1 MSLPLPSFPKQ
12 SVSKYK
18 IITKRIRTM
27 NTTMKYFTLGLVVV
41 AFIFG
46 FYSCNKAKS
55 DGQNSTTATIATSYS
70 VSVITATRKDVTDNF
85 SQVGTIVAYND
96 VAVMSETSGRVV
108 KVDAEV
114 GDYKPAGSVLVE
126 VDSELKEAAYK
137 AADVSY
143 EKAKKDLERYEAL
156 YKEGSISDSQ
166 IEQARWSYQSAESQ
180 YIVARRQLSD
190 TKITTPIS
198 GIVTARNLNIGS
210 MVMGA
215 PQATLVAN
223 VVDISRLKVKVNVA
237 EKDVIRLKVGEKV
250 EVTTDVFPGSV
261 FTGTI
266 FSISSKGDEGHTYPV
281 EVVLKN
287 SKLQLKAGM
296 FGRVNFMPKSSGNLI
311 VIPRESIVGSVKD
324 AKLFII
330 NNNVAKIRSVVVG
343 KEAGTNIEILDGL
356 QEGEQVVINGQNNLS
371 EGAPVIIRK

>member
-1 MSLPLPSFPKQ
+1 
-12 SVSKYK
+12 
-18 IITKRIRTM
+18 M
-27 NTTMKYFTLGLVVV
+27 NTTIKYITLGLVPV
-41 AFIFG
+41 ALVFG
-46 FYSCNKAKS
+46 FYSCNNAKS
-55 DGQNSTTATIATSYS
+55 DGQNSATATIATSYS
-70 VSVITATRKDVTDNF
+70 VSVVKAVKKEVTDSF

-96 VAVMSETSGRVV
+96 VAVISETSGRVV

-137 AADVSY
+137 AADVTY

-198 GIVTARNLNIGS
+198 GIVTARNVNIGS

-215 PQATLVAN
+215 PQATVIAN
-223 VVDISRLKVKVNVA
+223 VVDISRLKVKVSVA
-237 EKDVIRLKVGEKV
+237 EKDVIRLKVGEPV
-250 EVTTDVFPGSV
+250 EVTTDVFPNAAFQGSV
-261 FTGTI
+261 

-281 EVVLKN
+281 EVVLRN
-287 SKLQLKAGM
+287 SKNQLKAGM
-296 FGRVNFMPKSSGNLI
+296 FGRVVFTPRSSGNLI
-311 VIPRESIVGSVKD
+311 VVPRECIIGSVENASLYVVENDK
-324 AKLFII
+324 AKLRPV
-330 NNNVAKIRSVVVG
+330 VAG
-343 KEAGTNIEILDGL
+343 KETGTNIEILSGL
-356 QEGEQVVINGQNNLS
+356 QEGEQVVMNGQNNLS
-371 EGAPVIIRK
+371 DNAPVIIRK

>member
-1 MSLPLPSFPKQ
+1 
-12 SVSKYK
+12 
-18 IITKRIRTM
+18 M
-27 NTTMKYFTLGLVVV
+27 NTTLKYFSLGIVLCALV
-41 AFIFG
+41 FG
-46 FYSCNKAKS
+46 IYSCNKAKS

-70 VSVITATRKDVTDNF
+70 VSVIAATRQGVTDNF

-96 VAVMSETSGRVV
+96 VAVVSETSGRVL
-108 KVDAEV
+108 KVNAEV
-114 GDYKPAGSVLVE
+114 GDYKQAGSVLVE
-126 VDSELKEAAYK
+126 VDSELREAAYK
-137 AADVSY
+137 AANVTY

-156 YKEGSISDSQ
+156 FKQGSISDSQ
-166 IEQARWSYQSAESQ
+166 IETARWSYQAAESQ
-180 YIVARRQLSD
+180 YIVARRQLND

-198 GIVTARNLNIGS
+198 GIVTARYVNVGT

-215 PQATLVAN
+215 PQATVIAN

-250 EVTTDVFPGSV
+250 EVTTDVFPSDVFAGS
-261 FTGTI
+261 I

-296 FGRVNFMPKSSGNLI
+296 FGRVVFTPKSAGNLI

-324 AKLFII
+324 ATLYVV
-330 NNNVAKIRSVVVG
+330 NNNVAKLRSVVTG
-343 KEAGTNIEILDGL
+343 KETGTNIEILGGL
-356 QEGEQVVINGQNNLS
+356 QEGELVVVNGQNNLS
-371 EGAPVIIRK
+371 DNAPIIIRK

>member
-1 MSLPLPSFPKQ
+1 MKN
-12 SVSKYK
+12 
-18 IITKRIRTM
+18 INIRNLKM
-27 NTTMKYFTLGLVVV
+27 NTKMKLISLCLVILALV
-41 AFIFG
+41 IG

-55 DGQNSTTATIATSYS
+55 DNQNNQIGTITTSYS
-70 VSVITATRKDVTDNF
+70 VSVVKAMKKDVTDSF
-85 SQVGTIVAYND
+85 SQVGTIAAYND
-96 VAVMSETSGRVV
+96 VAVVSETSGRIVRV
-108 KVDAEV
+108 NAEV

-126 VDSELKEAAYK
+126 VDSELREAAYK
-137 AADVSY
+137 AANVSY

-166 IEQARWSYQSAESQ
+166 IEQARWSYQAAESQ

-198 GIVTARNLNIGS
+198 GIVTARNVNIGS

-215 PQATLVAN
+215 PQATVVAN

-250 EVTTDVFPGSV
+250 DVTTDVFPGFV

-281 EVVLKN
+281 EVVLNN
-287 SKLQLKAGM
+287 SKQQIKAGM
-296 FGRVNFMPKSSGNLI
+296 FGRVIFSSKSSESVL
-311 VIPRESIVGSVKD
+311 VIPREAIIGSLKDAQVYTVVNNTAAKLRSIVAGKE
-324 AKLFII
+324 FGT
-330 NNNVAKIRSVVVG
+330 NVEVIGGLNEGEVVV
-343 KEAGTNIEILDGL
+343 
-356 QEGEQVVINGQNNLS
+356 VNGQNNLKDDAS
-371 EGAPVIIRK
+371 VIIRK

>member
-1 MSLPLPSFPKQ
+1 
-12 SVSKYK
+12 
-18 IITKRIRTM
+18 M
-27 NTTMKYFTLGLVVV
+27 NTSMKYIALGLALV
-41 AFIFG
+41 ALVFG

-55 DGQNSTTATIATSYS
+55 DGQNSATATIATSYS
-70 VSVITATRKDVTDNF
+70 VSVITATRKDVTDSF

-96 VAVMSETSGRVV
+96 VAVVSETSGRVV

-137 AADVSY
+137 AADVTY

-156 YKEGSISDSQ
+156 YKEGSISDTQ

-198 GIVTARNLNIGS
+198 GIITARYVNVGN

-215 PQATLVAN
+215 PQATVIAN
-223 VVDISRLKVKVNVA
+223 VVDISRLKVKVSVA

-250 EVTTDVFPGSV
+250 EVTTDVFPNEV
-261 FTGTI
+261 FTGSI

-296 FGRVNFMPKSSGNLI
+296 FGRVMFTPKIVGAVI
-311 VIPRESIVGSVKD
+311 VIPRECIVGSVKNATLYVVKD
-324 AKLFII
+324 NLAKL
-330 NNNVAKIRSVVVG
+330 RSVVPG
-343 KEAGTNIEILDGL
+343 KEIGTDIEILSGVE
-356 QEGEQVVINGQNNLS
+356 EGEQVVVNGQNNLS
-371 EGAPVIIRK
+371 DNAPVIIRK